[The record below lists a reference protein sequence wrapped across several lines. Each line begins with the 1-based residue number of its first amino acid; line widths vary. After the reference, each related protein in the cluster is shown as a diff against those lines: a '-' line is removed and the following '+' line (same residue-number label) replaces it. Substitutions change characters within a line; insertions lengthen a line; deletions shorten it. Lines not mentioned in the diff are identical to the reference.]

1 VFSTVGKGLSRY
13 RIFWIVHRYASP
25 LNSPTESSITD
36 PLADARFD
44 LISQG
49 RAIAEF
55 VAALILN
62 LDDALEHGFR
72 IAKTPVSL

>member
-1 VFSTVGKGLSRY
+1 M
-13 RIFWIVHRYASP
+13 
-25 LNSPTESSITD
+25 TD

-72 IAKTPVSL
+72 IAKTPVSS